1 MINQIVNKFNL
12 SPTKQKVVRNIA
24 WAITGK
30 FFTMLS
36 SLLVGIFV
44 ARYLGPE
51 QYGLMSYVI
60 SYVALFQVLANFGL
74 DQIEIREESKVPA
87 ERDKIIGTSFVLKIT
102 LAILTILLVSITS
115 WIFEADSFTKWMI
128 LLYSSSMIMNCFCVI
143 RNYFTALVWN
153 EYIVKT
159 EITRTFVGA
168 GFKIALLFLNASLVW
183 FIAALLLDT
192 ILIASGYL
200 VAYSKKIDSVNKW
213 CFDKTLAKYLI
224 TQAFPLLLSGA
235 AIIVYQK
242 IDQIMIGNMIDKE
255 AVGFY
260 AVAGKFVEI
269 CLYIPTILSQTITPI
284 LVKAHQVNTDEYCK
298 KSQTFMNVTIWCTI
312 LMCICLSL
320 ISSPLIRFT
329 FGAQYIPSIVLLQ
342 IMVFKVIGYT
352 HAQITGTMIIV
363 ENKQTL
369 VVLRNLI
376 GCVVVIGLNVILIP
390 LYGAKGAA
398 ISSVIAAFSTG
409 ILSHWL
415 IPSYRPLF
423 YMQARSFLVGWKD
436 LLHLRTLLKQH

>member
-183 FIAALLLDT
+183 FITALLLDT

-255 AVGFY
+255 SVGYY
-260 AVAGKFVEI
+260 AVAGAFVNI
-269 CLYIPTILSQTITPI
+269 VGFIPIILSQTITPI
-284 LVKAHQVNTDEYCK
+284 LVRAYRENVKIYRE
-298 KSQTFMNVTIWCTI
+298 KSHLFMNVATWIVI
-312 LMCICLSL
+312 IICI
-320 ISSPLIRFT
+320 
-329 FGAQYIPSIVLLQ
+329 V
-342 IMVFKVIGYT
+342 
-352 HAQITGTMIIV
+352 
-363 ENKQTL
+363 
-369 VVLRNLI
+369 RN
-376 GCVVVIGLNVILIP
+376 
-390 LYGAKGAA
+390 
-398 ISSVIAAFSTG
+398 F
-409 ILSHWL
+409 
-415 IPSYRPLF
+415 
-423 YMQARSFLVGWKD
+423 
-436 LLHLRTLLKQH
+436 